1 MKKAIIVL
9 VVALTAGGVLA
20 AQTAPWGPQG
30 RNQADGQGQTVKV
43 DGKLALINGMIGL
56 KSGNKTYYTPRLGRL
71 AGFVE
76 GIKEGASV
84 KLEGY
89 ERQFPAAPEYSM
101 LMVTKAT
108 VEGKDYDLGQAGGAC
123 GFGNGG
129 GRGPGGAGKGGMM
142 RGGRW

>member
-20 AQTAPWGPQG
+20 AQTMPWGPQG
-30 RNQADGQGQTVKV
+30 RNQIQEQTVKV
-43 DGKLALINGMIGL
+43 EGQLALINGMIGL
-56 KSGNKTYYTPRLGRL
+56 KSAGKTYYTPRLGRL
-71 AGFVE
+71 AGFIGGV
-76 GIKEGASV
+76 KEGASV

-101 LMVTKAT
+101 LMVTKVT
-108 VEGKDYDLGQAGGAC
+108 VDGKDYDLGQ
-123 GFGNGG
+123 FGG
-129 GRGPGGAGKGGMM
+129 GRGCGIGGRRGPGDAGNGGMM

>member
-30 RNQADGQGQTVKV
+30 WNQAQGQTVKIE
-43 DGKLALINGMIGL
+43 GKLALINGMIGL
-56 KSGNKTYYTPRLGRL
+56 KSGSKTYYTPRLGRL

-76 GIKEGASV
+76 GIKDGASV

-89 ERQFPAAPEYSM
+89 KRQFPAAPEYSM
-101 LMVTKAT
+101 LMVTK
-108 VEGKDYDLGQAGGAC
+108 VSVGGKDYDLGQAGGGC
-123 GFGNGG
+123 GIGG
-129 GRGPGGAGKGGMM
+129 GRGSGGAGRGGMM